1 MKPSGLSRMGS
12 LTLSLAWARLF
23 GLNVPLVVSFRITA
37 ECNASCDYCLGGYNV
52 PHVRKEIRELSTE
65 QCFFIIDELAGLGT
79 RRIGIGGGEPLLR
92 KDIGKI
98 VAYVKKNGIS
108 CGMSTNGFL
117 VPDRIEDIRKLDTI
131 TISLDGDKEAH
142 EANRGK
148 GTFKKVMEAIKVAKA
163 HKIPVHVSTTITKNN
178 MHSVDYVMELG
189 KKIGCLVKIKPFYRC
204 ILGDID
210 NNFPELLKRQER
222 VEVINRII
230 SYKKKGYP
238 VFYSYKTYE
247 YLANWPDLTK
257 ERITD
262 QEPEFDHAKCYM
274 GRYFCYID
282 VNGNVSPCTLL
293 SKVKFK
299 NCLEVGLGQALN
311 DISQHNC
318 KACCWACNNEYNLV
332 FGLDLG
338 VILNTARN
346 FFKNSP
352 ILQSSQMFLG
362 REGIRHF

>member
-1 MKPSGLSRMGS
+1 MKLSGLSRMGS
-12 LTLSLAWARLF
+12 LALSLAWARLF
-23 GLNVPLVVSFRITA
+23 GLNVPFVVILSVTA
-37 ECNASCDYCLGGYNV
+37 KCNASCDYCLDGCNV
-52 PHVRKEIRELSTE
+52 QYVRKEIRELSTE
-65 QCFFIIDELAGLGT
+65 QWFFIIDELAGLGT
-79 RRIGIGGGEPLLR
+79 KRIAITGGEPLLR

-98 VAYVKKNGIS
+98 VAYIKKNGIS
-108 CGMSTNGFL
+108 CGMNTNGFL

-131 TISLDGDKEAH
+131 NISLDGDKDSH

-148 GTFKKVMEAIKVAKA
+148 GTFKKVMEAIEVVKTY
-163 HKIPVHVSTTITKNN
+163 KIPLHINTTITKNN
-178 MHSVDYVMELG
+178 MHSIDYVMESAE
-189 KKIGCLVKIKPFYRC
+189 KIGCLVQIKPVYRRYRR
-204 ILGDID
+204 IPGDID
-210 NNFPELLKRQER
+210 NNFPEQLKRQER

-247 YLANWPDLTK
+247 YMANWPDLTK
-257 ERITD
+257 DRVAD

-274 GRYFCYID
+274 GRYSCSIEA
-282 VNGNVSPCTLL
+282 NGNVASCAPL
-293 SKVKFK
+293 SEVKFR

-318 KACCWACNNEYNLV
+318 KACCLPGYNEYNLL

-346 FFKNSP
+346 LFRN
-352 ILQSSQMFLG
+352 
-362 REGIRHF
+362 